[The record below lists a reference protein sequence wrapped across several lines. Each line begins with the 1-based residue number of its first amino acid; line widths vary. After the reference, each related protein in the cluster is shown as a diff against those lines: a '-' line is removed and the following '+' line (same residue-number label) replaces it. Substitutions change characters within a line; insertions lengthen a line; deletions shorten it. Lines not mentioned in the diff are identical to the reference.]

1 MKLGTIFLVVGLFLS
16 VISKIFQFKIKSY
29 SHIGN
34 IIVIPAAVCFCLAIL
49 FNIKSYQAMFYTDK
63 THLKAIALAIFACGA
78 VVSFQIMMI
87 LILSKKLYGI
97 VFSVPFL
104 CLLFLFIKNWPSGIA
119 K

>member
-1 MKLGTIFLVVGLFLS
+1 MKLNTIFLVVGLLLS
-16 VISKIFQFKIKSY
+16 VISKIFQFKIKLY
-29 SHIGN
+29 LYIGN

-49 FNIKSYQAMFYTDK
+49 FSIKSYQAMFYSAE
-63 THLKAIALAIFACGA
+63 THSKAIVLAIFACGV
-78 VVSFQIMMI
+78 VVSFQVMMI

-104 CLLFLFIKNWPSGIA
+104 CLLFLFIRNWPSGIA